1 MSVAYIY
8 AMRGDFSQALEQY
21 KSLIEKNPDSAD
33 LQKNFIAVLLS
44 CSRAEMAEE
53 FFEQFKVKF
62 PDDKDISDIKNKI
75 STALADKAKEKVS
88 ADEKKIE

>member
-1 MSVAYIY
+1 
-8 AMRGDFSQALEQY
+8 
-21 KSLIEKNPDSAD
+21 
-33 LQKNFIAVLLS
+33 
-44 CSRAEMAEE
+44 MAEE
-53 FFEQFKVKF
+53 QFAAFSAHF